1 MGIGW
6 FLKLMFVSRSCV
18 LKVSG
23 FSFDLLGQP
32 VSAHFGMPESIPAH
46 AQY

>member
-23 FSFDLLGQP
+23 FGFDLLGQP
-32 VSAHFGMPESIPAH
+32 MIAHFGTPRSIHAH

>member
-6 FLKLMFVSRSCV
+6 ILKLIFMSRSCI

-23 FSFDLLGQP
+23 FNFDLLGQP
-32 VSAHFGMPESIPAH
+32 VSAHFGMPRSNLAH
-46 AQY
+46 A